1 MPTSWLKKIIHSVFL
16 KLLLIIFITGL
27 CINAAV
33 GLFFMYLYMDA
44 DQPTPFRKN
53 VAQYVSY
60 LIKDLGTPPD
70 QQAARE
76 LCRRLSMDIRYEGT
90 ATRWST
96 SATLPPVQE
105 MRLRSF
111 YEDPHLQ
118 LGRYQGKT
126 FMVVQT
132 DQGQFTFDLVR
143 SYRQQSHLTAKVAAL
158 IAVVTGL
165 LAGAYFAIRLI
176 LRPIMWLNQGVQE
189 VGHGNLGHRLR
200 VTKSD
205 ELGMLAEA
213 FNSMTGRI
221 QAMLRAK
228 EQLLLDVSHELRS
241 PLTRMKVALE
251 FLPATDAR
259 KSIGEDVIEMEGML
273 SEILETQRLRSE
285 HGGLHLQPADLAAL
299 IREALG
305 PFKNQPPGIILDEP
319 CPGVMLP
326 IDRQRV
332 ATVLKN
338 ILDNAVKYSAEAAT
352 PIRVCLQKAASQV
365 TIRIADQGTGI
376 PREDLPYVFEP
387 FYRVDKSRTRH
398 TGGFGLGLSLCRT
411 IMDAHQGKIEIESM
425 PGSGTTVTLLF
436 PVSASCVLPN
446 TAAPKAKKSPSC

>member
-1 MPTSWLKKIIHSVFL
+1 MPTSLLNNIIHSVFL

-33 GLFFMYLYMDA
+33 GFFFMYLYMDA

-60 LIKDLGTPPD
+60 LIRDLGSPPD

-76 LCRRLSMDIRYEGT
+76 LCRTLSMDIRYEGP
-90 ATRWST
+90 AARWST
-96 SATLPPVQE
+96 SETLPPVQE
-105 MRLRSF
+105 MRLRNF
-111 YEDPHLQ
+111 YENPHLQ

-143 SYRQQSHLTAKVAAL
+143 SYRQQSHMTAKVAAL

-165 LAGAYFAIRLI
+165 LAGAYFSIRRI
-176 LRPIMWLNQGVQE
+176 LRPIMWLHQGVQE
-189 VGHGNLGHRLR
+189 VGRGNLGHRLR

-205 ELGMLAEA
+205 ELGTLAEA

-221 QAMLRAK
+221 QAMLHAR

-241 PLTRMKVALE
+241 PLTRIKVALE

-259 KSIGEDVIEMEGML
+259 KSISEDLSAMEGML

-285 HGGLHLQPADLAAL
+285 HGGLHLQPTDLAEL
-299 IREALG
+299 IKEALDL
-305 PFKNQPPGIILDEP
+305 FKNQPPGIILDEA
-319 CPGVMLP
+319 CPGVRLQL
-326 IDRQRV
+326 DRQRV

-338 ILDNAVKYSAEAAT
+338 IFENAVKYSAGAAA
-352 PIRVCLQKAASQV
+352 PIRVCLQKTASQV
-365 TIRIADQGTGI
+365 TIRIADQGAGI
-376 PREDLPYVFEP
+376 PPEDLPYVFEP

-425 PGSGTTVTLLF
+425 PGSGTTISLVFPLL
-436 PVSASCVLPN
+436 PA
-446 TAAPKAKKSPSC
+446 TI